1 MTGRIHAHEGE
12 TVVALEAHRDCDVAS
27 MRSYV
32 ETGDGCYWTV
42 HALAWSPDGRCWAS
56 AGADDTVR
64 IWDLQERRQIHR
76 YAWNHRRG
84 VVLDIVWSPDG
95 VYLGLLGRAAHA
107 AHAAHSGHDEH
118 ACHVVVLDAR
128 SGEEVFA
135 AHDRTGAEMAWPA
148 TPPGVPVA
156 PESIAVVARDQS
168 REWSAD
174 RRFYAASGQEEGHEP
189 SRAPGVQVPSDAS
202 VVLWSTDGARSG
214 HHAAGGTVRV
224 VEWES
229 GQTALALPH
238 GTARFAWS
246 PMGNWIAGAHG
257 KTVTVW
263 EAERGTI
270 QCEYR
275 RHAGVFNHVTCLSW
289 APSGQHIA
297 TGDATGVIH
306 LWRVWQRD

>member
-1 MTGRIHAHEGE
+1 MHAHEGE
-12 TVVALEAHRDCDVAS
+12 TVVTLEAHRDCDVAS

-64 IWDLQERRQIHR
+64 IWDLQDRRQVHR

-84 VVLDIVWSPDG
+84 VVLDLVWSPDG

-107 AHAAHSGHDEH
+107 THAAHTAHTGHDDY

-135 AHDRTGAEMAWPA
+135 SDRVGAELAWPA
-148 TPPGVPVA
+148 PPPGMPVA
-156 PESIAVVARDQS
+156 PQSIAVLARDES

-174 RRFYAASGQEEGHEP
+174 ERFFAASGQEEGHES
-189 SRAPGVQVPSDAS
+189 SRAPGDQPPTDAGARP
-202 VVLWSTDGARSG
+202 WSAAGARSG
-214 HHAAGGTVRV
+214 HHVAGGTVRV
-224 VEWES
+224 VDRAS
-229 GQTALALPH
+229 GRLALALPH
-238 GTARFAWS
+238 GTSRFAWS
-246 PMGNWIAGAHG
+246 PMGSWIAGAHG

-263 EAERGTI
+263 EAERGMI

-275 RHAGVFNHVTCLSW
+275 RHAGMFNHVTCLSW

-297 TGDATGVIH
+297 SGDATGVIQV
-306 LWRVWQRD
+306 WRVWQGD